1 MEESHILASVTRK
14 PAVHQRTEPCETRKK
29 YRSTKKET
37 AVKVYTVNQES
48 RYLIVQNVP
57 TVGASKE
64 LINLFALYG
73 TIEEWRFLDDYPAP
87 EYTEVYWIRYA
98 HIAEA
103 RFAKK
108 KCNNYNFFGSLL
120 HVAYAPEFET
130 ISDTCLKLE
139 ERRSTILHKLHPKR
153 SYSSLRSP
161 LSSSPSPSPS
171 PSSPS
176 SSSSSLPQV
185 QAETATQHKRPR
197 LSSNSSDTPSSSTT
211 TSSSVNAT
219 VLSVRNKLQKISKH
233 KAPRPTMT
241 SRNNRA
247 HPSSSSS

>member
-1 MEESHILASVTRK
+1 MEESNILASVTRK

-73 TIEEWRFLDDYPAP
+73 TVEEWRFLDDYPAP

-130 ISDTCLKLE
+130 LSDTCLKLE
-139 ERRSTILHKLHPKR
+139 ERRSTILHKIQRTKR

-161 LSSSPSPSPS
+161 PSSSPSP
-171 PSSPS
+171 
-176 SSSSSLPQV
+176 SSSSSLPQA
-185 QAETATQHKRPR
+185 QAVAATPQQHKRPR
-197 LSSNSSDTPSSSTT
+197 LSSDSSYTPSSSSTT

-241 SRNNRA
+241 SRNNRT
-247 HPSSSSS
+247 HPSSSTS